1 MPQYIGFSTI
11 NANQP
16 RTNSPPRISSL
27 DIGTTSLRKPLV
39 FGKKFRIVDIPLVV
53 QDFVNALNIRY
64 GSKVGQPGYGT
75 TLWDYV
81 FEPNT
86 EDTRQKIENELRRVA
101 SLDKRMQLVYV
112 NSFWQDNGILIEIQT
127 SIVPFQEP
135 LNLTVLFNRES
146 NVATL
151 IQE

>member
-16 RTNSPPRISSL
+16 RTSNPHVSAN
-27 DIGTTSLRKPLV
+27 DYGTTSLRKPLI
-39 FGKKFRIVDIPLVV
+39 FGKKYRMVDTPLVI
-53 QDFVNALNIRY
+53 QDFINALNIKF

-86 EDTRQKIENELRRVA
+86 EDTRQKIENEVRRVGG
-101 SLDKRMQLVYV
+101 LDKRLQLIYV
-112 NSFWQDNGILIEIQT
+112 NPFWQENGILIEVQASVT
-127 SIVPFQEP
+127 PFQEP
-135 LNLTVLFNRES
+135 LNLTVLFNRDTS
-146 NVATL
+146 VASL